1 MASNKN
7 KNQQTPPQGGN
18 TEGGENTQENPPIA
32 PETQQGNTQEP
43 SADPPKAPDVPIAPE
58 PPKPP
63 LDEDIVEIKT
73 LVNVWD
79 HNGIKTNKGEL
90 ARLQRKQADDLI
102 ANNKGVRIDPI
113 PAIEG
118 E

>member
-1 MASNKN
+1 MASNKNKN

-18 TEGGENTQENPPIA
+18 AEGGENTQENPPIA

-43 SADPPKAPDVPIAPE
+43 PAETPKAPE

-79 HNGIKTNKGEL
+79 HNGVKTNKGEL

-113 PAIEG
+113 PAIQG